1 MPPSPAGQNEPSS
14 ASLVTASY
22 KKGEILRAGNQA
34 FRLTRCLGLGAMGEV
49 YEVEDQNLGVT
60 RVMKLLR
67 PELVHA
73 RPHLVDRFI
82 RESRGLAKLRHPSVV
97 PVLLSDRLAD
107 GTPFYV
113 MEFVAGRSLAAFLAK
128 HAPLEPRVALP
139 ILMQLAS
146 GLEAVHAA
154 GIVHRDV
161 KPDNVLVWRESA
173 GIRATLLDFGVMKLL
188 ADDVHEGFCGTPKYA
203 APEQLMGELPTVKF
217 DIFAL
222 GCVAYQMLTRH
233 EPYEDF
239 DSPLER
245 VGRPAPRLAE
255 TGRAKR
261 VSDDLAGLVADMLSL
276 DPAQRPTARQVSDR
290 LLQCRE
296 SQAQPASRLGDDE
309 ITNAELLSISPL
321 HATPLLPADLGS
333 HTMPGGPPMEIME
346 AARRAL
352 APTVRGQSLE
362 GLGRGFSESAVN
374 VLAHTE
380 LAPESAVKQGSGEFD
395 IAAQAMAMAQRAALR
410 MAHTRSLT
418 SSGMPAPN
426 TARVVEGM
434 LSPTPSTAEPTGPGS
449 FAKGASKTMP
459 LQSAHSVAP
468 RTQSGTLP
476 MQAAFSRDSVAP
488 PPPVAGSA
496 HGHAGHSAASAL
508 VRSSRPGSTP
518 RETADAVA
526 AARAAASEEQGR
538 GGRALVAVVV
548 GIVIALVILG
558 VVGAFLRLHR

>member
-1 MPPSPAGQNEPSS
+1 
-14 ASLVTASY
+14 
-22 KKGEILRAGNQA
+22 
-34 FRLTRCLGLGAMGEV
+34 
-49 YEVEDQNLGVT
+49 
-60 RVMKLLR
+60 
-67 PELVHA
+67 
-73 RPHLVDRFI
+73 
-82 RESRGLAKLRHPSVV
+82 
-97 PVLLSDRLAD
+97 
-107 GTPFYV
+107 
-113 MEFVAGRSLAAFLAK
+113 
-128 HAPLEPRVALP
+128 
-139 ILMQLAS
+139 
-146 GLEAVHAA
+146 
-154 GIVHRDV
+154 
-161 KPDNVLVWRESA
+161 
-173 GIRATLLDFGVMKLL
+173 
-188 ADDVHEGFCGTPKYA
+188 
-203 APEQLMGELPTVKF
+203 MGELPTVKF

-222 GCVAYQMLTRH
+222 GCVAYQMLSRH

-276 DPAQRPTARQVSDR
+276 DPSQRPTARQVSDR

-296 SQAQPASRLGDDE
+296 SQAQPQSRLGDDE

-321 HATPLLPADLGS
+321 HATPLLPADLDS

-362 GLGRGFSESAVN
+362 GLGRGFSESVVN

-395 IAAQAMAMAQRAALR
+395 IAAQAMVMAQRAALR

-426 TARVVEGM
+426 TARVVDGM
-434 LSPTPSTAEPTGPGS
+434 LSPSPPTSEPTGPSS
-449 FAKGASKTMP
+449 FAKGASKTLP
-459 LQSAHSVAP
+459 LQSSHSVPP

-488 PPPVAGSA
+488 PPPA
-496 HGHAGHSAASAL
+496 HAQAGHSAASAL
-508 VRSSRPGSTP
+508 VRSARPGSTP

-526 AARAAASEEQGR
+526 AARAAATEEKGR
-538 GGRALVAVVV
+538 GGRALVAVVA
-548 GIVIALVILG
+548 GIVIALVILA
-558 VVGAFLRLHR
+558 VVGGFLRLHR